1 MGTDIPYISRNLFT
15 VATKTDKL
23 AMKRSPRADSRRP
36 MITLYENLRTIV
48 YAPFYLAD
56 RRGFW
61 ADEGLE
67 VAIQLSPDPVE
78 TAEGLLAGRADISWG
93 GPMRVMLHHD
103 RDPECQLVAFGQVV
117 ARDPFILIGRD
128 PNPDFH
134 FRDLRDKRLAIAEE
148 VPTPWMTFQDDLIR
162 AGINPSHLDIAG
174 RAAMHTF
181 PGRLAADEID
191 VAQVL
196 EPYAAAALADGTAH
210 IWHRFAD
217 RGDIGYTSFYT
228 TRAYLQE
235 NPATCRSLLTGVD
248 RALDALAIAP
258 AADIATELATLFPE
272 VPQPILAAA
281 IAGYQSS
288 KLWARQ
294 TDLTA
299 AAFVRLK
306 SALLSGG
313 LISTDIPFDHVI
325 ARMEES

>member
-1 MGTDIPYISRNLFT
+1 
-15 VATKTDKL
+15 
-23 AMKRSPRADSRRP
+23 

-48 YAPFYLAD
+48 YTPFYLAA

-61 ADEGLE
+61 TDEGLD

-103 RDPECQLVAFGQVV
+103 RDPDCQLVAFGQVV
-117 ARDPFILIGRD
+117 ARDPFILIGRE

-134 FRDLRDKRLAIAEE
+134 FRDLHGKRLAIAEE

-162 AGINPSHLDIAG
+162 AGINPSNLVIVD
-174 RAAMHTF
+174 RAAMSTS
-181 PGRLAADEID
+181 PGRLAAGEID

-196 EPYAAAALADGTAH
+196 EPYAAAALADGAAH

-228 TRAYLQE
+228 TRKYLQE
-235 NPATCRSLLTGVD
+235 NPATCQSLLTGVG
-248 RALDALAIAP
+248 RALDALAIEP
-258 AADIATELATLFPE
+258 ADDIAAELATLFPD
-272 VPQPILAAA
+272 VPLPVLAAA

-288 KLWARQ
+288 NLWARQ

-299 AAFVRLK
+299 TAFVRLK

-325 ARMEES
+325 ARLETS